1 MDTVCIINNE
11 GEFYKFIR
19 KLKGGGKITE
29 EERKAMD
36 DYVCGIFD
44 ALDGMYG
51 MNEEDLEV

>member
-1 MDTVCIINNE
+1 MENKKFTINNE

-19 KLKGGGKITE
+19 KLKDDGKITE

-44 ALDGMYG
+44 ALDGKYDID
-51 MNEEDLEV
+51 EEDLM